1 MNTQTLAEITIYHL
15 SIRAE
20 LAFERSQWAEAL
32 TDLATRRRLLST
44 LADAARDSYDQ
55 ALANEF
61 MDEFDPLIRF
71 CAYKLGRPEPHD
83 IDGVVRDVDGEMME
97 EALPGVGKLVDGLR
111 RDTGMDEIEA
121 GRRNLEDVEFAGE
134 KVEMRSAEIVGIML
148 KVQDALGR
156 IRGKEE
162 GTRGRGMKGWDR
174 VLGGLGEAEGV
185 ARRLLEDHQVSDVA
199 CIGQADPI
207 QASGSATSLRSTKTT
222 ESLSLAHQYII
233 YLLLS
238 HRIRRDLLLVDTL
251 TSSTTSLPAAAT
263 SFKVPGGRAKVEEA
277 VKSLGG
283 IIKLHDT
290 VLQSMGQLRS
300 LAVVEEKEGVRLAAE
315 GAEAYYHATR

>member
-15 SIRAE
+15 SVRAE

-199 CIGQADPI
+199 DFALVKLIRYRHPVRQ
-207 QASGSATSLRSTKTT
+207 LRFARQRRQSP
-222 ESLSLAHQYII
+222 SP
-233 YLLLS
+233 S
-238 HRIRRDLLLVDTL
+238 HIS
-251 TSSTTSLPAAAT
+251 TSSTSSSPTA
-263 SFKVPGGRAKVEEA
+263 FV
-277 VKSLGG
+277 G
-283 IIKLHDT
+283 IYSSWIL
-290 VLQSMGQLRS
+290 
-300 LAVVEEKEGVRLAAE
+300 
-315 GAEAYYHATR
+315 